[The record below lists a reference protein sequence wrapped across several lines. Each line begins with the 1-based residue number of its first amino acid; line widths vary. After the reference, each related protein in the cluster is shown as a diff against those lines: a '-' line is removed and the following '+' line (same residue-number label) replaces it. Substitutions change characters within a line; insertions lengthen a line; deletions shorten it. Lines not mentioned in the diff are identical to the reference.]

1 MGLLD
6 WISKQSLS
14 RPFYKNQTRADLKE
28 WFAKAPDWDTL
39 DPKIAE
45 AFIERLYGNPM
56 FEVFVHLSREAR
68 LIGQYA
74 ALNGLLGKGAD
85 EVFVGAINDILFR
98 TGSAS
103 LELVVELMR
112 PSANQDELK
121 EHYGFATDCFECAIE
136 LQPSFLHAYVQQAV
150 LKHLFNHD
158 DEARD
163 LCNRGLVQAEILK
176 KAPSPSRCGMN
187 LRGAVDEAEVRLR
200 NLLTEL
206 GEEESVP
213 AGSQQAYYLS
223 LEGWLKSV
231 GHYEKV
237 LELQGTDKQFCTESL
252 MLYKAGWEA
261 RESEKV
267 VGGFVAESAHRYR
280 QNQEYG
286 LIFIRAL
293 REELHKKARSTCQGG

>member
-6 WISKQSLS
+6 WISKQSFS
-14 RPFYKNQTRADLKE
+14 RPFHKNQTRADFKE
-28 WFAKAPDWDTL
+28 WFAKAPGWDTL

-45 AFIERLYGNPM
+45 ALIERLYGNPM

-74 ALNGLLGKGAD
+74 ALNGLLRNGTD
-85 EVFVGAINDILFR
+85 EAFVGAINNILFR

-121 EHYGFATDCFECAIE
+121 KHYGFAADCFECAIE

-150 LKHLFNHD
+150 LKHLFNRD

-176 KAPSPSRCGMN
+176 KVPLPSRPGMN

-200 NLLTEL
+200 TLLTECE
-206 GEEESVP
+206 EEESVP

-223 LEGWLKSV
+223 LEEWLKSV

-237 LELQGTDKQFCTESL
+237 LELQGTDRQFCTESL

-280 QNQEYG
+280 QNPEYG
-286 LIFIRAL
+286 LIFIQAL
-293 REELHKKARSTCQGG
+293 REELFKKARSTGQGG